1 MAEKAVEA
9 KPPEGGLRV
18 GATARV
24 SVKELGREFCVEFV
38 VEALEPDARL
48 AYHLSTPMWSGR
60 IEYVLTPQHGGL
72 YEFKLCPA

>member
-48 AYHLSTPMWSGR
+48 AYHLSTPMFR
-60 IEYVLTPQHGGL
+60 PYRVRPNTPTRRAIRVPA
-72 YEFKLCPA
+72 CPA